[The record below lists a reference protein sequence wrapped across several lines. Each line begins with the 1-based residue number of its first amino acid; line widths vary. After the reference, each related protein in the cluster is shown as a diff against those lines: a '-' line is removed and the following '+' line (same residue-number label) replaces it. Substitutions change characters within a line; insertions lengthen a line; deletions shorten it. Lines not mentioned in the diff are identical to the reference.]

1 MKIYRLIEVS
11 ILLICLGASLSD
23 YAIEND
29 SIILKAGTALSF
41 VIAFI
46 FLFWWIIRSNR
57 ERTKFSATFRLIF
70 WAFMFVSLMAIARA
84 IRPEMKTLTDIL
96 FIGTNGLALISPFW
110 VFVGSSVPAAG
121 RVVRLLPR
129 IYLVGI
135 ALVVYFYI
143 TRSADD
149 FSTEFVNR
157 NFLFPVGFVML
168 LWRVIPRY
176 LLGMTAAGLVAFIFN
191 AASMGKRY
199 LLGIALAFT
208 LVFIFSV
215 IFNKGSLK
223 FGRKRILA
231 AFLVV
236 GMLSCSMLLLSQYDE
251 YGDGAV
257 SAAINRVAEKGLNNS
272 RDGLVDEFLDD
283 LSPEEKI
290 LGRGVLGAYTSKI
303 VLTAEERGGR
313 GVTNL
318 RRNIEIGYLQIIL
331 KGGLLLLIL
340 FLVVS
345 LQALGRI
352 IGKRNNS
359 LVFAAG
365 CVVGIKLMEMFIFGL
380 PSCNGDYVLFWICVG
395 ICRNPAIGRM
405 TDDQIAQLLKID
417 NSWVASSPFNYPLA
431 PFQKGKL

>member
-1 MKIYRLIEVS
+1 MV
-11 ILLICLGASLSD
+11 CLGASLSD

-29 SIILKAGTALSF
+29 STMLKVGTALSF
-41 VIAFI
+41 LTAFV
-46 FLFWWIIRSNR
+46 FLFWWIILSNR
-57 ERTKFSATFRLIF
+57 ERTKFPAIFRLIF
-70 WAFMFVSLMAIARA
+70 WGFIFVSLMAIVRSV
-84 IRPEMKTLTDIL
+84 RPEMKALTDIL

-110 VFVGSSVPAAG
+110 IFVGGSVPAAG
-121 RVVRLLPR
+121 HVIRLLPK
-129 IYLVGI
+129 IYLMGI
-135 ALVVYFYI
+135 VLVIYFYI

-157 NFLFPVGFVML
+157 NFLFPVGFMML

-176 LLGMTAAGLVAFIFN
+176 LLGMTTVGLVAFIFN

-199 LLGIALAFT
+199 LLGVALAFI

-215 IFNKGSLK
+215 IFNRGSLK
-223 FGRKRILA
+223 FGKRRVLA
-231 AFLVV
+231 AFLVI
-236 GMLSCSMLLLSQYDE
+236 GMSSFSTLLLSQYDE

-257 SAAINRVAEKGLNNS
+257 STAINKVAEKGLNNS
-272 RDGLVDEFLDD
+272 RDGLVEEFLDD
-283 LSPEEKI
+283 LSPEETI

-313 GVTNL
+313 GATSL

-331 KGGLLLLIL
+331 KGGLLLLTL

-345 LQALGRI
+345 LQAFGRI
-352 IGKRNNS
+352 IGKRSNS

-380 PSCNGDYVLFWICVG
+380 PSCNGDYALFWICVG
-395 ICRNPAIGRM
+395 ICKNPAIGRM
-405 TDDQIAQLLKID
+405 TDDQITRLLKMN
-417 NSWVASSPFNYPLA
+417 NSWAASSPFKYPLV
-431 PFQKGKL
+431 PLKKGKV